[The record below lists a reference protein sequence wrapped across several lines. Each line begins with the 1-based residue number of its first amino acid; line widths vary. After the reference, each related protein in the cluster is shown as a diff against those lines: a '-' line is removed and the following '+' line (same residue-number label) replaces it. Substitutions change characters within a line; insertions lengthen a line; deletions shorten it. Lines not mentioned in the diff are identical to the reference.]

1 MIQVSAW
8 VEFLSQGTKC
18 MSDDLF
24 LIDTNILVYAYN
36 QDDAEKR
43 DACKA
48 LVEKCWNGTQKYAVS
63 MQNLSEFYVIITQ
76 KIKPPVS
83 TDVAK
88 RIVQDIIDFSNWQVL
103 EFNSKTLISA
113 MKLNARH
120 NIHYWDALICATMM
134 ENGITCVYTEN
145 VKDFSK
151 IPGLTV
157 VNPVL

>member
-1 MIQVSAW
+1 MQVSAW
-8 VEFLSQGTKC
+8 AKFQLQGKKC

-36 QDDAEKR
+36 KDDAEKR
-43 DACKA
+43 DICKA
-48 LVEKCWNGTQKYAVS
+48 LVEKCWNGKQKYAVS
-63 MQNLSEFYVIITQ
+63 IQNLSEFYVIITQ
-76 KIKPPVS
+76 KIKPHVP
-83 TDVAK
+83 AEIAR

-103 EFNSKTLISA
+103 EFNSNTLISA
-113 MKLNARH
+113 MKLNAKH

-145 VKDFSK
+145 VKDFNK

-157 VNPVL
+157 VNPVQ